1 MFMKIIFIYFKIDH
15 NDFTDN
21 AYISQYIIIF
31 KNFYYFIKIF
41 YVIFVINMLIS
52 DLNEKQ

>member
-52 DLNEKQ
+52 DLNEK